1 MYNDFKKILNYLKTD
16 NYREAFIL
24 LNSIKLNNDSNFDIN
39 IPNYFRVGQLERN
52 NKKGFPFHL
61 YFIDVYDDRDMMH
74 FYRTL
79 GKLYTNPDVEIEDIP
94 EKDIKKY
101 FVPQFI
107 QMLEKYLD
115 DYNIMNE
122 AVSKYSKGDD
132 KAFKNAD
139 VAVEV
144 MNKTRENMNNHQNS
158 DLIEFVDVELLDKI
172 KEFDR
177 RVQRVKTDEDIDEL
191 KNKIISNGITEP
203 VMIDFCPFDGTLKLG
218 EGNHRLMIA
227 KELGLPKVPA
237 IAIRCMN
244 SVHNYKMKV
253 DPEGITPREDGIFG
267 KYYYQPMK
275 PSYLG
280 EPFGPNYNGEIKK
293 ESNNYILFRGGKNMK
308 LTENIISNLYEANLQ
323 DYLFDD
329 RDRKAVENLVNEYSS
344 LYDLVWSYGDD
355 MDVIF
360 SNGVIFKFDLND
372 DDMFEYYVIDNNGRR
387 ISDIYLV
394 DDGLVSEVKDISQ
407 QELTESED
415 QDKFNY
421 YDIHIV
427 EDDATG
433 MGYSVFIKTTKHYDE
448 DLDADAIVDEA
459 IKQNKLDADEA
470 DYCDYVSEISEQEYK
485 DAVPHK
491 VEESLQESTDEG
503 KKFNYM
509 MLSRLKSDC
518 DYYLGNGNRNPKSL
532 WSGDESKQIAKMREI
547 YNGFSDEDKPEWLT
561 KEDIDKYEDMMVSKS
576 EIKESEVYDNKL
588 YIDVEKALS
597 KYLKNVLG
605 LNAEITR
612 DENNQI
618 MVHLIGTDDDY
629 KKYEDIF
636 KESKEIK
643 EVNNSILENK
653 DFKNVIGRNLKEES
667 YESGIYLD
675 IENAI
680 ASAGLSIDRY
690 SDLGMLTKN
699 LGWVVSN
706 SEGEEVNLT
715 CAGTYL
721 DENLT
726 EEANQD
732 LISLLK
738 KKEELRNNEKI
749 SDDEYYKQV
758 DIIDNII
765 ANNYSVSEIE
775 EAEKELKNNLK
786 GE

>member
-39 IPNYFRVGQLERN
+39 IPSYFRVGQLERN

-79 GKLYTNPDVEIEDIP
+79 GKLYTNPDVEIEDIS

-132 KAFKNAD
+132 KAFKDAD

-172 KEFDR
+172 KEYDR

-203 VMIDFCPFDGTLKLG
+203 VMIDICPYDGTLKLG

-227 KELGLPKVPA
+227 KELGLLKVPA

-323 DYLFDD
+323 DYLFDN
-329 RDRKAVENLVNEYSS
+329 RDKEAIENLVNNYSS

-360 SNGVIFKFDLND
+360 SNGVIFKFVLND
-372 DDMFEYYVIDNNGRR
+372 DDMFEYYVIDRDGRR

-415 QDKFNY
+415 KMINGSEDNPEN
-421 YDIHIV
+421 HI
-427 EDDATG
+427 ENP
-433 MGYSVFIKTTKHYDE
+433 
-448 DLDADAIVDEA
+448 IV
-459 IKQNKLDADEA
+459 I
-470 DYCDYVSEISEQEYK
+470 
-485 DAVPHK
+485 
-491 VEESLQESTDEG
+491 
-503 KKFNYM
+503 
-509 MLSRLKSDC
+509 
-518 DYYLGNGNRNPKSL
+518 
-532 WSGDESKQIAKMREI
+532 
-547 YNGFSDEDKPEWLT
+547 EDKNQ
-561 KEDIDKYEDMMVSKS
+561 
-576 EIKESEVYDNKL
+576 IKESEVYDNKL

-597 KYLKNVLG
+597 KYLKDVLG

-618 MVHLIGTDDDY
+618 MVHLVGTDDDY

-653 DFKNVIGRNLKEES
+653 DFKNMVSKSLKEES

-680 ASAGLSIDRY
+680 ANAGLSIDRY
-690 SDLGMLTKN
+690 SDLGMMTKN